1 MKEFISVSVPP
12 KQVFITDNRNQQIA
26 GLMGP
31 VEEGSNVQ
39 LICLAKGG
47 ML

>member
-1 MKEFISVSVPP
+1 MKELISVSVPP

-26 GLMGP
+26 GLTGP

-39 LICLAKGG
+39 LICWAKGG